1 MTKCQAVR
9 YLTFLTHYSYVMFE
23 DKLAQIGFSRSEAR
37 VYLELLRIGPQ
48 AVSIV
53 AKRLGLNRTTCYSI
67 LRQLEKKAL
76 VSSFINGKLQ
86 CFVANDPN
94 CLIGYI
100 DSKCRSYD
108 YFRNEL
114 INLVPQYRALMNEY
128 TFSKPVVTYHEGLEG
143 VKHVMYDA
151 LTAKGNCFTC
161 LCLHKWFKSG
171 LREFLLEYK
180 DFRIATKQIPLSAIV
195 PDTPE
200 VRAFFDENYDKN
212 NVLTKVK
219 YLKDPKYCQLF
230 ENEMNIYDDK
240 VAIIHLEKGQEF
252 GVIIQSKEISNMQ
265 KSIFQLAWNG
275 LEF

>member
-1 MTKCQAVR
+1 M
-9 YLTFLTHYSYVMFE
+9 LEL
-23 DKLAQIGFSRSEAR
+23 KLAEIGLSKSEAKI
-37 VYLELLRIGPQ
+37 YTGLLSLGHQP
-48 AVSIV
+48 VSIIS
-53 AKRLGLNRTTCYSI
+53 KRVGLNRTTTYSI
-67 LRQLEKKAL
+67 LKSLAKKGFVAFYNK
-76 VSSFINGKLQ
+76 SSTTY
-86 CFVANDPN
+86 FVANDPN

-171 LREFLLEYK
+171 LKEFLLEYK

-200 VRAFFDENYDKN
+200 VRAFFDENYDKD

-219 YLKDPKYCQLF
+219 YLKDPKYHQLF

-240 VAIIHLEKGQEF
+240 VAIIHLERGQEF

>member
-1 MTKCQAVR
+1 M
-9 YLTFLTHYSYVMFE
+9 LE
-23 DKLAQIGFSRSEAR
+23 GKLSEIGLSRSEAKI
-37 VYLELLRIGPQ
+37 YIGLLSLGHQP
-48 AVSIV
+48 VSIIS
-53 AKRLGLNRTTCYSI
+53 KRVGLNRTTTYSI
-67 LRQLEKKAL
+67 LKTLSKKGFVA
-76 VSSFINGKLQ
+76 FYNKYGITY
-86 CFVANDPN
+86 FVANDPN
-94 CLIGYI
+94 CLISYVDG
-100 DSKCRSYD
+100 KCRTFD

-114 INLVPQYRALMNEY
+114 LLLVPKYRELMNEY
-128 TFSKPVVTYHEGLEG
+128 SFSKPIVTYYEGIEG

-151 LTAKGNCFTC
+151 LTAKGSCLAC

-171 LREFLLEYK
+171 LKDFLLEYK

-200 VRAFFDENYDKN
+200 VRAFFEENYDKDSSFT
-212 NVLTKVK
+212 NVR
-219 YLKDPKYCQLF
+219 YLKDPKYHLLF

-252 GVIIQSKEISNMQ
+252 GVIIQSREISNMQ